1 MHAHSGPI
9 DIKKAAIKEEL
20 NVAVRE
26 GDGIYYPNL
35 IYPLKNDDDFSQMGH
50 VWATITTQIPYLGL
64 KELSFLPLN
73 YLMRESGVKM
83 LPDETIQETLT
94 REMKA
99 RHPNKENVN
108 WITFELYEPAGFH
121 QEIKTPEN
129 IVDVHFH
136 FAEPIKM
143 DGDVFLEAEIGSL
156 TFALQEGF
164 HSAKVEGLNLVQD
177 ISERLLGEGQEI
189 LKIRTRIAY
198 LKQLKSL
205 FFYEMLRDAGYL
217 SAELTR
223 RMLYVSQNKKGR
235 DADWISIVFFL
246 VARKF
251 ERYACP
257 KCKKEKLSLE
267 AIGRPSFLTRL
278 LKRQKAMDLFFSCY
292 SCGLEFK
299 TPDKEDFLRHPHL
312 MYLGERYPQKEV
324 VK

>member
-9 DIKKAAIKEEL
+9 DIKKAAIKGEL

-35 IYPLKNDDDFSQMGH
+35 VYPLKNGEDSSQMGH
-50 VWATITTQIPYLGL
+50 VWATITTQIPYLRM

-73 YLMRESGVKM
+73 YLMRESGIEFRS
-83 LPDETIQETLT
+83 DETVQDTLI

-99 RHPNKENVN
+99 RHPHKENVN
-108 WITFELYEPAGFH
+108 WITFELFEPAGTH
-121 QEIKTPEN
+121 LELKTPEN

-136 FAEPIKM
+136 FGEPIKM
-143 DGDVFLEAEIGSL
+143 DGDDFLEAAIGSL
-156 TFALQEGF
+156 AVALQEGH

-177 ISERLLGEGQEI
+177 ISGRLLGEGQEI

-198 LKQLKSL
+198 LKRLKAL
-205 FFYEMLRDAGYL
+205 LFYEMLRDAGHL
-217 SAELTR
+217 SAEFTR
-223 RMLYVSQNKKGR
+223 RNLLVSQNKKGR
-235 DADWISIVFFL
+235 DADWISIVFFI

-257 KCKKEKLSLE
+257 KCKKEKLSLVT
-267 AIGRPSFLTRL
+267 IGRPSFLTRL
-278 LKRQKAMDLFFSCY
+278 LKRQKTMDLFFSCN

-299 TPDKEDFLRHPHL
+299 TPDKENFLTHPQM
-312 MYLGERYPQKEV
+312 MYLKRRYPIK
-324 VK
+324 